1 MSKAMLSLSAMG
13 FNEAEPD
20 MVEFN
25 IAALLDRCRD
35 QFICQAVIKRPEA
48 LPPSLHTP
56 SVGGLHFIVL
66 PFGLF
71 DIKYHSPY

>member
-25 IAALLDRCRD
+25 IAALFDRCRD
-35 QFICQAVIKRPEA
+35 QFICQEVIKKA
-48 LPPSLHTP
+48 
-56 SVGGLHFIVL
+56 
-66 PFGLF
+66 
-71 DIKYHSPY
+71 